1 MDAVNN
7 VLNTIKE
14 IIASFKAFFE
24 EIIAM
29 FKTEE

>member
-7 VLNTIKE
+7 VLNTIKD

-29 FKTEE
+29 FQE